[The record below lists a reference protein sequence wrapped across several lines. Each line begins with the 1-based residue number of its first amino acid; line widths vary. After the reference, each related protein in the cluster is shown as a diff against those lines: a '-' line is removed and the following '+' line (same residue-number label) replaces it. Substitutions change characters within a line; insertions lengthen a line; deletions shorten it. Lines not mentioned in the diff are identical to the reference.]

1 MEEIT
6 SKYGIPTTIEEAIEG
21 IDKFETDLKTERLI
35 GLPQRSSTNSYMRSS
50 HG

>member
-21 IDKFETDLKTERLI
+21 IDKFETDLKNGKVNWT
-35 GLPQRSSTNSYMRSS
+35 SSEEFYKYSISDYGN
-50 HG
+50 